1 MKSIGKKAAEF
12 LRKAAGALRGKAAV
26 LRARILFLVSLRRR
40 MAVVAGIS
48 RHIRALASRQ
58 EKAAAAATTK
68 CRGTDDSDGGE
79 DSHAAAVGLDP
90 ELARLFE
97 QVAADEAAGNVGGF
111 GYPDDWA
118 LTLRSLFDDEGS
130 EERRADGGD
139 DDDDEEEPS
148 VMDVIRSRREGD
160 GKEFRMED
168 EINDAA
174 DMYIARVRRRIINY
188 AHTELKQSTLHGID
202 SGSFGR

>member
-48 RHIRALASRQ
+48 RHIRALAPRQ
-58 EKAAAAATTK
+58 EKAAAAATK

-79 DSHAAAVGLDP
+79 DRHAAAVGLDP

-97 QVAADEAAGNVGGF
+97 QVAADEAARDVGGF

-130 EERRADGGD
+130 EERGADGGD
-139 DDDDEEEPS
+139 EEEEPS
-148 VMDVIRSRREGD
+148 VMDVIKSRREGD

-168 EINDAA
+168 EINEAA
-174 DMYIARVRRRIINY
+174 DMYIAKVRRRIINY

>member
-48 RHIRALASRQ
+48 RHIRALAPRQ
-58 EKAAAAATTK
+58 EKAGAAAAAQ
-68 CRGTDDSDGGE
+68 CPSDDGE
-79 DSHAAAVGLDP
+79 DGHAAAGGLDP

-97 QVAADEAAGNVGGF
+97 RIAADEAGGADGGF

-130 EERRADGGD
+130 EERRADGGGD
-139 DDDDEEEPS
+139 EEEEEEEEEPS

-160 GKEFRMED
+160 GKEFRIED
-168 EINDAA
+168 EIDEAA
-174 DMYIARVRRRIINY
+174 DMYIARVRLRIINY